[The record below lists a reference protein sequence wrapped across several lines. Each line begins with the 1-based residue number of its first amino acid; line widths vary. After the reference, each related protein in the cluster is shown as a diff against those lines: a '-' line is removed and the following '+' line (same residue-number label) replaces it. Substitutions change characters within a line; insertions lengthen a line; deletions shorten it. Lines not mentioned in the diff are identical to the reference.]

1 MGLAKLVPIVLFHLN
16 LVGPSIMAV
25 LWILKLM
32 RDGVRHLL
40 TKMGSFNP
48 LAMRAKEIMEYV
60 RKVVQNMITQVTF
73 FFNLAGIW
81 I

>member
-73 FFNLAGIW
+73 QKFI
-81 I
+81 

>member
-1 MGLAKLVPIVLFHLN
+1 MGLAKLGPIVLFHLN

-40 TKMGSFNP
+40 TKMESFNP

-73 FFNLAGIW
+73 QKFI
-81 I
+81 

>member
-1 MGLAKLVPIVLFHLN
+1 
-16 LVGPSIMAV
+16 MAV
-25 LWILKLM
+25 LWIRKLM